1 MKAIEMSCLLL
12 SGAAMTGAL
21 LLGTLSSNAHA
32 ATATTKTTVPQEA
45 IEACKGKKEGDKVDL
60 PVGNGKTAK
69 AICRKAGN
77 QLVAMR
83 TASIGP

>member
-21 LLGTLSSNAHA
+21 LLGTLWWYAHA
-32 ATATTKTTVPQEA
+32 APAAAKTAVPKEA

-60 PVGNGKTAK
+60 PTANGKTAK
-69 AICRKAGN
+69 AICRKTGN

>member
-12 SGAAMTGAL
+12 SGAAITGAL

-32 ATATTKTTVPQEA
+32 APAAKTAVPKEA
-45 IEACKGKKEGDKVDL
+45 IEACKGKKEGDKVDF

>member
-69 AICRKAGN
+69 AICRKAGS

>member
-21 LLGTLSSNAHA
+21 LLGTLSSNANA
-32 ATATTKTTVPQEA
+32 ATAAKPAIPKEA